1 MDEMLEAAI
10 LGDAN
15 DDDIEEAILIMLNPL
30 RNNCVDPERQQFD
43 LNEIS
48 FDQAKLN
55 FRFEKN
61 DIPILAEL
69 LGLPEQIITST
80 RNNVDRTTALCIL
93 LRRLAYPNRLKDLT
107 LLFGLSPQS
116 LSQIINTTTN
126 IIMENKG
133 NLLENLQAN
142 QWLDR
147 NRLQYYAQV
156 VGNRGGA
163 VHNCWGFID
172 GTARPICR
180 PSVQQENY
188 YSGHKRFHCLKYQS
202 VLCPDG
208 IIVNLKGAYQGRRHD
223 AGIFRESQLYNEL
236 ERAAVF
242 PDNERYVLYGDQAY
256 GVMELLL
263 CLYLGRPQ
271 DLPAY
276 QVEFNRSMKILI
288 VAVEWGFQKIV
299 SQFAFLDLKKN
310 LKLLLQDVESLY
322 KVGVLLTVT
331 HVCMKVKLLNILV

>member
-30 RNNCVDPERQQFD
+30 RNNYVDPERQQFD

-147 NRLQYYAQV
+147 NRLQYYAQAV
-156 VGNRGGA
+156 RNRGGA
-163 VHNCWGFID
+163 VQNFWGFID

-202 VLCPDG
+202 ILCPDG

-236 ERAAVF
+236 ERAVVF
-242 PDNERYVLYGDQAY
+242 PDNERYVLYGD
-256 GVMELLL
+256 
-263 CLYLGRPQ
+263 
-271 DLPAY
+271 
-276 QVEFNRSMKILI
+276 
-288 VAVEWGFQKIV
+288 
-299 SQFAFLDLKKN
+299 
-310 LKLLLQDVESLY
+310 
-322 KVGVLLTVT
+322 
-331 HVCMKVKLLNILV
+331 